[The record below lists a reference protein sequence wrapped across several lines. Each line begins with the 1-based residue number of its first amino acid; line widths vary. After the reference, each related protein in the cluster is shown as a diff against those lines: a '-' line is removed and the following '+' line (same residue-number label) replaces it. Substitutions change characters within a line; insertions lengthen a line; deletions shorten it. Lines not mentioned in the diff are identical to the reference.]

1 MPIGWHRFRIFSRVW
16 MPSPLGDAIFPL
28 LCRRSE
34 SRSSSLGEM
43 NNGKTRKNAFL
54 ASSPARLALFG
65 SLPWASATISEKLI
79 SLAMIRGRVFVFLF
93 FLLVSILIHV
103 PSAMRQSINVY
114 GMIISP
120 WCNTKLLS
128 PWSSSVTFFLSQ
140 NFFPPPHLSLT
151 HTLSLSLSL
160 PPSPSLPPSCSFARA
175 RSLGYSRSFSLPLP
189 HISPCFSSRFPLN
202 YY

>member
-128 PWSSSVTFFLSQ
+128 PWSSSVTYDTFFLSQ
-140 NFFPPPHLSLT
+140 NFPPPS
-151 HTLSLSLSL
+151 SLSHSHALSFSL
-160 PPSPSLPPSCSFARA
+160 SPSLPFPPSLLLVRSRA
-175 RSLGYSRSFSLPLP
+175 LTRLLTIVLLTLTPY
-189 HISPCFSSRFPLN
+189 FPLFFISFPP
-202 YY
+202 